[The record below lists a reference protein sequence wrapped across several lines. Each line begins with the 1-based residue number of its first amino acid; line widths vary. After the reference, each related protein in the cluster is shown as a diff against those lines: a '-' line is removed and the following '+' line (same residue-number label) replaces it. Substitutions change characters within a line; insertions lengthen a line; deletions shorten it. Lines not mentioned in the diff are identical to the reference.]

1 MADIKWIKICNDIFD
16 DEKIILIESMPDA
29 DSLIVIWF
37 KLLCLA
43 GKQNNN
49 GVFILNDRLPYT
61 DEMLSTIFRRPV
73 NTIRLAIN
81 TFEMYG
87 MIEIIDGVVTIP
99 NWQKHQNIETLDK
112 VREQNRLRK
121 QAQRERQRLLADSAL
136 DTSRDCHVTVTQENK
151 NKKEK
156 REEEKENI
164 VSRGRAEAQTPT
176 VIQLTTNKNE
186 PYNITQAELDTFIE
200 CYPAV
205 DIMQELRKMKA
216 WLESNPTKRKTKGG
230 MLRFVNNWLA
240 RKQDNGGT
248 KRNGTAE
255 QSLSDGST
263 AYNGIPLDVMRL

>member
-49 GVFILNDRLPYT
+49 GVFIMNNRLAYT
-61 DEMLSTIFRRPV
+61 DEMLATIFRRPI
-73 NTIRLAIN
+73 NTVRLALS
-81 TFEMYG
+81 TFESYG
-87 MIEIIDGVVTIP
+87 IIEIVDGVITIP
-99 NWQKHQNIETLDK
+99 NWEKHQNIETLDK

-121 QAQRERQRLLADSAL
+121 QAQRDRQKRLTDSVA
-136 DTSRDCHVTVTQENK
+136 DTSRDCHVTVTQQNK
-151 NKKEK
+151 KENKKEK
-156 REEEKENI
+156 ENKKDI
-164 VSRGRAEAQTPT
+164 CCRGGAEAPTPT

-186 PYNITQAELDTFIE
+186 LYDITQKDVDNFVE

-205 DIMQELRKMKA
+205 DVMQELRKMKA
-216 WLESNPTKRKTKGG
+216 WLESNPTKRKTRGG
-230 MLRFVNNWLA
+230 MMRFVNNWLA
-240 RKQDNGGT
+240 REQDNGGT

>member
-87 MIEIIDGVVTIP
+87 MIEIIDGVITIP

-121 QAQRERQRLLADSAL
+121 QAQRERQRLLADSVL

-164 VSRGRAEAQTPT
+164 VSRGRAKAQTPT

-200 CYPAV
+200 CYPTV

-240 RKQDNGGT
+240 REQDNGGT
-248 KRNGTAE
+248 KRNEAAE
-255 QSLSDGST
+255 QSPSDGST